1 MAQQGRSMFYA
12 KLVLGVAAFTAAI
25 YLLDWQYVWRAA
37 QQVSFAGVS
46 LVLLIILVEFP
57 LFAWRWHVIV
67 GRTGGIPARRQ
78 VEMYLIAVLLGLF
91 TPGQLGSDGYRLVLL
106 RREGVRSGLA
116 LTLLLRERVLGLCG
130 QLLFAAAA
138 AAVALSTETSIPARG
153 RAFLLSCAMLCGIVI
168 AVLLGG
174 RSIMYLLRLL
184 SLKRVHPH
192 IRDGLRLVHR
202 AFQFRS
208 ASEAVLLMGMTLV
221 GAAIWVMAYAVVARL
236 IGVEIGFFLL
246 GAVVIVVELV
256 RLVPVTLQGLG
267 AREAVFAGIFALIGQ
282 DAATGFVI
290 CAVCYLLLNVATL
303 IAGLAGYGQAFVN
316 RGRDRNV
323 VAS

>member
-1 MAQQGRSMFYA
+1 MFYA

-37 QQVSFAGVS
+37 EQVSFTGVS

-67 GRTGGIPARRQ
+67 GRAGGIPARRQ

-91 TPGQLGSDGYRLVLL
+91 TPGQLGGDGYRLVLL

-153 RAFLLSCAMLCGIVI
+153 HAFLLSCAMLSGIVV

-174 RSIMYLLRLL
+174 RSIVYLLRLL
-184 SLKRVHPH
+184 SLRRVHPH
-192 IRDGLRLVHR
+192 IRDGLRLAHR

-208 ASEAVLLMGMTLV
+208 ASEAALLMSMTLV
-221 GAAIWVMAYAVVARL
+221 GAATWVMAYAVVARL
-236 IGVEIGFFLL
+236 VGVEIGFFLL

-256 RLVPVTLQGLG
+256 RLVPVTVQGLG
-267 AREAVFAGIFALIGQ
+267 VREAAFAGIFALIGQ
-282 DAATGFVI
+282 DAATGFAI
-290 CAVCYLLLNVATL
+290 CAMCYLLLNVATL

-316 RGRDRNV
+316 QGRDRNV